1 MNVDDFLNQV
11 GSYNQDAD
19 TITGFFNLD
28 DDATEEKLKEVAK
41 VAKEVDTKSEIMIKI
56 DSVTESKIEAIVLAS
71 LFTEAVMKHA
81 MSGES
86 DMHEALIPMK
96 IAMALSMCV
105 GDDIM
110 TIDDAEKVSEVFAKV
125 FSSL

>member
-1 MNVDDFLNQV
+1 MNIDDFLNEA

-56 DSVTESKIEAIVLAS
+56 DSITESKIEAIVLAS

-81 MSGES
+81 MSGEN

-105 GDDIM
+105 GDDVI
-110 TIDDAEKVSEVFAKV
+110 TIDDAEKVSEIFAKV